1 MPVRKRGD
9 RWQVRVGVG
18 SGRRVERTLPA
29 GATRADALALE
40 ATLRRRQIEVAS
52 GRNPERLI
60 DEALTQWV
68 EASARHLK
76 SYQKDL
82 RYRIDVLRGY
92 TAGKPLDALPDV
104 AEAVKAAGTKA
115 GLAPASI
122 NRYLSI
128 LRRVG
133 NLAVRWGW
141 TDRPLGARVEL
152 LTGERRRDIYLTAA
166 QVRMLS
172 RAAGGEAGDA
182 ILFAALT
189 GLRRSELLR
198 LTPDMVRDG
207 VILLDS
213 HTKSGKPRAVP
224 MAPEAARIARR
235 RLPWTLTPKSLRS
248 AFEAA
253 RDAAGMP
260 HVRFHDLRHAF
271 GSWLASAGVPMTS
284 VRDLMGHSSLAVTS
298 RYAHVAAPHLREA
311 VAALPRIGWVR
322 DGSARK
328 RRAKG

>member
-1 MPVRKRGD
+1 MPVRKHGR
-9 RWQVRVGVG
+9 RWQVRVSVG
-18 SGRRVERTLPA
+18 GGRRIERTLPV

-40 ATLRRRQIEVAS
+40 TALRRRQIEIAS
-52 GRNPERLI
+52 GQQPSRLI

-76 SYQKDL
+76 SYQSDL

-92 TAGKPLDALPDV
+92 TSGRILDDLPDV
-104 AEAVKAAGTKA
+104 AEAVKAEGTKA

-128 LRRVG
+128 LRRIG

-141 TDRPLGARVEL
+141 TDKPIGKRVEL
-152 LTGERRRDIYLTAA
+152 LTGERRRDVYLTPA
-166 QVRMLS
+166 QVRALA

-182 ILFAALT
+182 ILMAALT

-198 LTPDMVRDG
+198 LTPGMIRDKT
-207 VILLDS
+207 ILLDS
-213 HTKSGKPRAVP
+213 ATKSGKPRAVP
-224 MAPEAARIARR
+224 LSPEAARIARR
-235 RLPWTLTPKSLRS
+235 RLPWALTPKTLRR

-253 RDAAGMP
+253 REATGQP
-260 HVRFHDLRHAF
+260 GVRFHDLRHAF
-271 GSWLASAGVPMTS
+271 GSWLASAGAPLTT

-311 VAALPRIGWVR
+311 IDRLPRVSHGT
-322 DGSARK
+322 ARK
-328 RRAKG
+328 ARKAG